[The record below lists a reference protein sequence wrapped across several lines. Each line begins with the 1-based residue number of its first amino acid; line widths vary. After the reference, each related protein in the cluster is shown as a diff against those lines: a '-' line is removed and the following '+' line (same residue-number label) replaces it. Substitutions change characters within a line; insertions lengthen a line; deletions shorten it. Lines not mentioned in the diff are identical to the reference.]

1 MAFSYD
7 MAARAMQAA
16 ASCEREKLVSD
27 PAKLPP
33 ALRATL
39 VPFIG
44 WIGPSYSG
52 GTVVIG
58 KDPGGFDDGSKPKG
72 RRPKQ
77 RDQVLD
83 AQLEDALLA
92 LPKHANPS
100 SSMRTV
106 SALFLRQ
113 MPYNGMR
120 VVLDQIAQALDEP
133 IESMAFINI
142 CPYRTHGPSFVK
154 GLTHIASRV
163 VPALSAHTVLIL
175 NKQVGD
181 DLPKLPD
188 PTLGAKWTRV
198 LRRLRSDAGGLHGDG
213 LGVVKQLA
221 ADPAWRSERGHT

>member
-7 MAARAMQAA
+7 TAARAMQVAA
-16 ASCEREKLVSD
+16 GCERAKLVSD

-33 ALRATL
+33 AMRATL

-58 KDPGGFDDGSKPKG
+58 KDPGGLDDGSKPKG
-72 RRPKQ
+72 RRLKQ
-77 RDQVLD
+77 RDHVLD

-92 LPKHANPS
+92 LPKHTDPS
-100 SSMRTV
+100 AAMRTV
-106 SALFLRQ
+106 SALFLKQ
-113 MPYNGMR
+113 MPYNGIR

-133 IESMAFINI
+133 IESMAFFNI
-142 CPYRTHGPSFVK
+142 CPYRTRGPSFIK
-154 GLTHIASRV
+154 GLTHIASRL

-188 PTLGAKWTRV
+188 PTLSAKWPRV
-198 LRRLRSDAGGLHGDG
+198 LHRLRSDVGGLHDEG
-213 LGVVKQLA
+213 LRVVKQLA
-221 ADPAWRSERGHT
+221 ADPAWRSERGRT